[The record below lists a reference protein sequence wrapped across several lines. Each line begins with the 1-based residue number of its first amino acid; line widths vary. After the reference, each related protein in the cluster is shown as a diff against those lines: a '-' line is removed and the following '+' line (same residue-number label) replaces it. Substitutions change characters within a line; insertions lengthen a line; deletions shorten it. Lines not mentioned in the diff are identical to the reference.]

1 VKHQN
6 KKSCF
11 LKKSIGGNPNWIW
24 THDDQVPLKARK
36 NQQKQ
41 DKKTDVQALHEKL
54 KPSVALALTSHMSQ
68 LKNIES
74 QLHNSGQH

>member
-1 VKHQN
+1 VQHQN
-6 KKSCF
+6 KKSF
-11 LKKSIGGNPNWIW
+11 PEKINSSNWIW
-24 THDDQVPLKARK
+24 THDDQVLLKARK